1 MSLPPSRS
9 PHAASLLEAADH
21 VNATPGARFA
31 ARGAALLAR
40 QAIEASL
47 DDFWRVRA
55 LGVQECSMRAQLI
68 CAPFYLPDDI
78 AHGVNHTW
86 WALTRVCHHH
96 AYDLAPTPQELDDLL
111 LAARDLVTELQ
122 RRSGGGHTTN

>member
-1 MSLPPSRS
+1 MPASRNA
-9 PHAASLLEAADH
+9 PAVGLLEAADR
-21 VNATPGARFA
+21 VNATAGARFA
-31 ARGAALLAR
+31 ARGAALLTR
-40 QAIEASL
+40 QAIEATL
-47 DDFWRVRA
+47 DDFWRARA
-55 LGVQECSMRAQLI
+55 PGVQECSMRAQLI

-111 LAARDLVTELQ
+111 HAARDLVTELQ
-122 RRSGGGHTTN
+122 RRSAGGGSAN